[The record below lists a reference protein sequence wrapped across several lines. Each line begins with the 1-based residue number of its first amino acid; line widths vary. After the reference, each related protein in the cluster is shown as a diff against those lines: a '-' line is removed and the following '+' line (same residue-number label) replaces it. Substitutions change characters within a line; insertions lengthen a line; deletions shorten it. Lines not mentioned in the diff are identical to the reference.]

1 MREASDAVSN
11 VTSDRPAPRVRIAP
25 SPTGDPHV
33 GTAYI
38 ALFNYVF
45 ARKSGGTF
53 ILRIEDTDQERYTPG
68 SEAAIFEALHWLGLQ
83 WDEGP
88 DVGGPCG
95 PYRQSERLPLY
106 REQVAV
112 LLARGEAYRCFCTR
126 DRLEE
131 VRKQQIASKS
141 SVLGYDGHCRAI
153 DPAEAVRRAEAGEAH
168 VVRLRVPREGV
179 TTVVD
184 NLRPEPIHFENQ
196 GIDDQVLVKSD
207 GFPTYHLA
215 NVVDDKLMGITHV
228 MRAEEWIPS
237 TPKHLL
243 LYRAFGWEPPVFC
256 HLPLLRNQ
264 DKSKISKRKNPTSL
278 EWYQEQGY
286 LPAALLNFLALM
298 GWTTNDNTEIFS
310 VDRML
315 EEFAPETITTS
326 SPVFDLTKLDWL
338 NGEYIRAL
346 TTDAL
351 TDKLLAFYAER
362 GRTLDRGLMLRI
374 VPLVRERLKKLVEFD
389 EMTQFFFTDAIT
401 IDLAEFDA
409 AKKLTPEQRKQALT
423 SALAVVRG
431 TTPFTKD
438 AMEVP
443 MKSALEALGFK
454 MGDFFMCLRVAIT
467 GKRATPPLLES
478 MEVLGQDV
486 CVRRIEAAL
495 RLLG

>member
-1 MREASDAVSN
+1 MTPGRF
-11 VTSDRPAPRVRIAP
+11 PPRVRIAP
-25 SPTGDPHV
+25 SPTGAPHV
-33 GTAYI
+33 GTAYV
-38 ALFNYVF
+38 ALFNRTF
-45 ARKSGGTF
+45 AKKHGGQF
-53 ILRIEDTDQERYTPG
+53 ILRIEDTDRTRSTRE
-68 SEAAIFEALHWLGLQ
+68 SEDAIYRALRWLGLD

-88 DVGGPCG
+88 DVGGPCA
-95 PYRQSERLPLY
+95 PYRQSERSAIY
-106 REQVAV
+106 ADHARM
-112 LLARGEAYRCFCTR
+112 LLDNGTAYRCFCTAE
-126 DRLEE
+126 RLDEL
-131 VRKQQIASKS
+131 RAFQRAAKRPP
-141 SVLGYDGHCRAI
+141 GYDGLCRKI
-153 DPAEAVRRAEAGEAH
+153 PADESSRRATAGEAF
-168 VVRLRVPREGV
+168 VIRLRIPDDGA
-179 TTVVD
+179 TAFD
-184 NLRPEPIHFENQ
+184 DLLRGRIEIANKDV
-196 GIDDQVLVKSD
+196 DDQVLMKSD

-351 TDKLLAFYAER
+351 TDKLVAFYAER